1 MHLFTKIS
9 RGSIVCHHCCL
20 VTHTLRCLKVHQR
33 AFVWFFIR
41 LLAWWS
47 WSTTWRLIYTMLH
60 SGTVCLQVRDYNSLT
75 LFVDTVAWLHLEKL
89 HLVLYLVPLIKKKI
103 FHTQYVKKSW
113 KWAAVHFLAR
123 YEDWSKKKYRTNYD
137 TRTSSWLK
145 KWYISKKFSPKCKSI
160 KEKILLFSGK
170 IQQYILEVWERR
182 EQIMDATKLAKKIC
196 RSVIWE

>member
-20 VTHTLRCLKVHQR
+20 VAHTLRCLKVHQR
-33 AFVWFFIR
+33 AFVCFFIR

-60 SGTVCLQVRDYNSLT
+60 SGTVCLQVRDTTHLHFF
-75 LFVDTVAWLHLEKL
+75 LFF
-89 HLVLYLVPLIKKKI
+89 

-182 EQIMDATKLAKKIC
+182 EQIVDAKLAKKIC